1 MIKIEDYIIEPFK
14 NTTPEQ
20 KQLIGPCIFG
30 TYLSVL
36 EHQHKE
42 ELNQYL
48 DKHGINREENVREV
62 MTYIFQIV
70 EPSGT
75 GVVDDDF
82 IYIDYGK
89 EKIDLDTVLSEI
101 KRLRDVA

>member
-1 MIKIEDYIIEPFK
+1 MIKIEDYIIEPFR

-20 KQLIGPCIFG
+20 KRLIGPCIFG

-42 ELNQYL
+42 QLNQYL
-48 DKHGINREENVREV
+48 DMYGIDREENVREI
-62 MTYIFQIV
+62 MTYIFQTV

-75 GVVDDDF
+75 GVVDDEF
-82 IYIDYGK
+82 IYIDHG
-89 EKIDLDTVLSEI
+89 ENKIELETVLLEI
-101 KRLRDVA
+101 KRLRNAA